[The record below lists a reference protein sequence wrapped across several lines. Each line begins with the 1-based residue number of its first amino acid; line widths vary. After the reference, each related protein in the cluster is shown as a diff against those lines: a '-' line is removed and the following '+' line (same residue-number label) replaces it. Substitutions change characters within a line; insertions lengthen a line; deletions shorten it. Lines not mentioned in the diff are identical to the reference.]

1 MKQLV
6 FLFLASVPT
15 ALGAYYRCADNDKV
29 GWTNT
34 DIEWEANYD
43 SGNKRIN
50 YTVKKNTTAAGTG
63 CTGNVEDGEVTDL
76 LPIEGMTLNIENNP
90 DNNTDMSITNLSM
103 TWDAVNFHTFLIR
116 HECNQKPYI
125 KVGATGNS
133 GLCYTDL
140 LDGSGTVTSL
150 ECTNTGT
157 DGAGSKFYVSGNQC
171 TSIKFTV
178 TIGGVED
185 CGTYSGSDVSGR
197 SRTLEFTATN
207 WCGPEY
213 GNLTVNTD
221 NKTIV
226 VSLGG
231 VAATQINTAFDN
243 ETTTSWTNKSIAD
256 VYDYTVSVADVA
268 FRLLEGSAVATD
280 VVTGTAYTFEYKY
293 TSTLSAGPGGT
304 ATTASDVADC
314 ITGTQTA
321 DVHDC
326 ATPSATPWST
336 GSEAPAS
343 LSHTPGNSHTTMT
356 FIYTPDCTNLFSL
369 EKDCCL
375 SAIFELKVK
384 ADGKCQGTARRQLS
398 SPLASGRSLQ
408 MSGADFTQTSRAFTM
423 RVLRQSEVDDAG
435 VDVTV
440 AVEDEDTGVAGWV
453 PPVAVAAL
461 LICAALVYT
470 LTRSPKMLQRA
481 LGPAT
486 KVLPAE

>member
-15 ALGAYYRCADNDKV
+15 ALGEYYRCAANDKK
-29 GWTNT
+29 GWKDK
-34 DIEWEANYD
+34 DIEWEQNYD
-43 SGNKRIN
+43 SSNKRTN
-50 YTVKKNTTAAGTG
+50 YTVKKNTDSAEAG
-63 CTGNVEDGEVTDL
+63 CRGNVEDGEVTDL

-90 DNNTDMSITNLSM
+90 DNNTDRSITNLSM

-125 KVGATGNS
+125 KVNAAGNS
-133 GLCYTDL
+133 GACYTNL
-140 LDGSGTVTSL
+140 IDGSGTVKSL
-150 ECTNTGT
+150 ECTKG
-157 DGAGSKFYVSGNQC
+157 GSAGSKFYVSGDKCN
-171 TSIKFTV
+171 SLKFTV
-178 TIGGVED
+178 TIGGKKD
-185 CGTYSGSDVSGR
+185 CGTYSGSDDTGR
-197 SRTLEFTATN
+197 SRELEFTATN

-213 GNLTVNTD
+213 GNLTVDTA

-231 VAATQINTAFDN
+231 VAATQINTALGN
-243 ETTTSWTNKSIAD
+243 KTTSKWTNKSIAD
-256 VYDYTVSVADVA
+256 VYDYTVSVADVK
-268 FRLLEGSAVATD
+268 FRLLEGSAPAKD
-280 VVTGTAYTFEYKY
+280 VVTETTYKFEYNY
-293 TSTLSAGPGGT
+293 TSTLSEAAGGT

-314 ITGTQTA
+314 INGTQQA
-321 DVHDC
+321 NVHDC
-326 ATPSATPWST
+326 ATTSATPWSAGALDAGT
-336 GSEAPAS
+336 H
-343 LSHTPGNSHTTMT
+343 SHTSGDSHTTMT
-356 FIYTPDCTNLFSL
+356 FTYTPNCTTLFSQK
-369 EKDCCL
+369 KDCCL
-375 SAIFELKVK
+375 SAMFELRVK
-384 ADGKCQGTARRQLS
+384 EEGKCQGTARRQLS

-486 KVLPAE
+486 KVLPTE